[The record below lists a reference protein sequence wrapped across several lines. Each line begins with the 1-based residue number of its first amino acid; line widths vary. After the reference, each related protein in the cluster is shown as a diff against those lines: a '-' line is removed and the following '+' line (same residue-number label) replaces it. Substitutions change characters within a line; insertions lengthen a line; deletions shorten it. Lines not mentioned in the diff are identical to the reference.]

1 MSYVW
6 KRRPIEHRRSRD
18 KLKSAVDTPERA
30 TTSVIHP
37 FQAVS
42 VLGSMLAAVFPRVLN
57 VGFPAIPGEPSRS
70 TPNHAFS
77 GRKNDSLKG
86 MRPSSCEEKTT
97 MATAPLR
104 VLVIGGDGASTSTV
118 FNVLHRSGHQVDRAC
133 NVASAISVDLSEY
146 TAIIIDEDWFEGT
159 PDRIVAELRRRA
171 PGAGAVI
178 IASSKH
184 DDQALGSPF
193 DVADDWL
200 TQPVT
205 ANQVRLSIA
214 RVVKLQQM
222 KQSMR
227 DVDRLAVLGRM
238 VAFLAHEGRNIL
250 STSSLNAEL
259 LEFNLNGCPSLVKL
273 TALLRSSHAHLA
285 RLFDD
290 VCGYAGTVKVNLEPC
305 NLRER
310 LLSVCKD
317 LKRTDLSNRIE
328 VVEHFGESDLCC
340 QADPF
345 RMDQVYRN
353 LVQNSLAVCPAPVRL
368 TARWSAAELEGH
380 PALRLSLRDN
390 GPGFSD
396 EQRQRAFEPFVT
408 TKSESTGLGLAIAKQ
423 IVEAHG
429 GRIELCAS
437 DSTGAEFVITVPRG
451 NAPSKAQPI
460 TSGEHHG
467 HELLCV

>member
-1 MSYVW
+1 
-6 KRRPIEHRRSRD
+6 
-18 KLKSAVDTPERA
+18 
-30 TTSVIHP
+30 
-37 FQAVS
+37 
-42 VLGSMLAAVFPRVLN
+42 
-57 VGFPAIPGEPSRS
+57 
-70 TPNHAFS
+70 
-77 GRKNDSLKG
+77 
-86 MRPSSCEEKTT
+86 
-97 MATAPLR
+97 MATAASK
-104 VLVIGGDGASTSTV
+104 VLVIGDDGAGTNTV
-118 FNVLHRSGHQVDRAC
+118 FNVLHRSGHRVDRAC
-133 NVASAISVDLSEY
+133 DVASAISGDLSEY
-146 TAIIIDEDWFEGT
+146 TAIIIDEDRFEDT
-159 PDRIVAELRRRA
+159 ANCIVGELRRRA
-171 PGAGAVI
+171 PDAGLVI
-178 IASSKH
+178 IASSTH
-184 DDQALGSPF
+184 DDQALVSPF
-193 DVADDWL
+193 DIADDWL
-200 TQPVT
+200 IQPVT
-205 ANQVRLSIA
+205 TNQVQMSIA

-222 KQSMR
+222 RQSMR
-227 DVDRLAVLGRM
+227 DLDRLAVLGRM
-238 VAFLAHEGRNIL
+238 VAFLAHEGRDIL

-290 VCGYAGTVKVNLEPC
+290 VCGYAGTVKVKLEPC

-317 LKRTDLSNRIE
+317 LERTDLSHRIE

-353 LVQNSLAVCPAPVRL
+353 LVQNALAACPAPLRL
-368 TARWSAAELEGH
+368 TARWSAAELEGR

-408 TKSESTGLGLAIAKQ
+408 TKSEGTGLGLAIAKQ

-429 GRIELCAS
+429 GRIDLCAS
-437 DSTGAEFVITVPRG
+437 DSAGAEFVITVPRG
-451 NAPSKAQPI
+451 NTPSKTQPI

-467 HELLCV
+467 HELLCAWPSHR